1 MRKIISI
8 ILTFTILC
16 VIGITAFAA
25 DVDTVGGKI
34 TLTQFIGADAESTKQ
49 IKISVASHSSDI
61 IIEDINKFYD
71 ICDNITLTSSLDPDA
86 TELSGTYITVE
97 KKDGATENVFIS
109 ETGGV
114 DKYSKL
120 MSRMPYALYTV
131 DNLSLVDSLLS
142 PAQSNSNTVFS
153 DVAGHWAENTI
164 NKWKENGIISGYP
177 DGTFQPDNPVT
188 RAELAKIVT
197 LAFDLQEN
205 EFVYNENDIDISAWY
220 YQYLQC
226 AAKYI
231 PVYALPVGYD
241 NNIPY
246 VDNSDENSFLP
257 ECYAIRM
264 HVAET
269 LVEIKKEKEKL
280 NIEIPSI
287 LEVKSSIN
295 DTFKDSD
302 YENLYAMHGTIPKNV
317 QRMFEYTW
325 LAKELDIMQGDTN
338 GYFRPYDNVTRAE
351 LLTMIDR
358 ILEK

>member
-1 MRKIISI
+1 MK
-8 ILTFTILC
+8 
-16 VIGITAFAA
+16 
-25 DVDTVGGKI
+25 
-34 TLTQFIGADAESTKQ
+34 
-49 IKISVASHSSDI
+49 
-61 IIEDINKFYD
+61 
-71 ICDNITLTSSLDPDA
+71 
-86 TELSGTYITVE
+86 
-97 KKDGATENVFIS
+97 
-109 ETGGV
+109 
-114 DKYSKL
+114 
-120 MSRMPYALYTV
+120 
-131 DNLSLVDSLLS
+131 
-142 PAQSNSNTVFS
+142 
-153 DVAGHWAENTI
+153 
-164 NKWKENGIISGYP
+164 
-177 DGTFQPDNPVT
+177 
-188 RAELAKIVT
+188 
-197 LAFDLQEN
+197 
-205 EFVYNENDIDISAWY
+205 
-220 YQYLQC
+220 C

-231 PVYALPVGYD
+231 PVYALPVGYE

-246 VDNSDENSFLP
+246 VDNNEKNSFLP

-295 DTFKDSD
+295 DTFKDDD

-325 LAKELDIMQGDTN
+325 LAKELEIMQGDTN